1 MAEIIPIRSLREA
14 ARPDDRCQATTRSG
28 RRCRNRAVD
37 GQGFCRMHSAGPAA
51 ARPRPA
57 PAKPERIGPFRA
69 ETIEELVDFVRRRLT
84 GEYEIDDFGFDP
96 ELTEKVLMR
105 LARPLYERW
114 WRIDFVG
121 LENVPAEGSALLVSN
136 HAGTVPWDSLMMKFG
151 VLDHHPAHR
160 HVRLLAADLAF
171 RMPFIGPL
179 ARKSG
184 NTLAT
189 EADTFRLLERG
200 ELLGVFPEGYKGV
213 GKAFRDRY
221 KLQRFG
227 RGGFI
232 EIALRTKTQIVP
244 VSIVGS
250 EEIYPMIYNARW
262 LARAGGFPYFPIT
275 PFFPWL
281 GPLGLI
287 PLPSKWIIEFGEPI
301 PTDGFPDDAWQDSM
315 LVFDLTDQVRDVI
328 QQTLYKNLMAR
339 RSVFF

>member
-1 MAEIIPIRSLREA
+1 MAEVIQLGGRREEA
-14 ARPDDRCQATTRSG
+14 QVERCRAMTAQG
-28 RRCRNRAVD
+28 KRCRNRATGAD
-37 GQGFCRMHSAGPAA
+37 GYCGVHRQSRRETPT
-51 ARPRPA
+51 
-57 PAKPERIGPFRA
+57 ERDPLQDA
-69 ETIEELVDFVRRRLT
+69 LAFVRRRLT
-84 GEYEIDDFGFDP
+84 GEYEVDEFGFDP
-96 ELTEKVLMR
+96 ELTEQILAP
-105 LARPLYERW
+105 LARFFHQRW
-114 WRIDFVG
+114 WRVDWIG
-121 LENVPAEGSALLVSN
+121 MENVPSQGAALLVAN
-136 HAGTVPWDSLMMKFG
+136 HAGTVPWDAIVTKFG

-189 EADTFRLLERG
+189 AEDAYRLLDKG

-213 GKAFRDRY
+213 GKPFSQRY

-232 EIALRTKTQIVP
+232 ELALRARCPIVP

-250 EEIYPMIYNARW
+250 EEIYPMIHNAKT
-262 LARAGGFPYFPIT
+262 LARMGGFPYFPVT

-287 PLPSKWIIEFGEPI
+287 PLPSKWIIEFGVPI
-301 PTDGFPDDAWQDSM
+301 ETADHHEDAWQDP
-315 LVFDLTDQVRDVI
+315 LTVFEMTDRVRDEI
-328 QQTLYKNLMAR
+328 QQTLYRNLMHR
-339 RSVFF
+339 RSVFY